1 MTPILTHEEA
11 RKFYDRFGSS
21 QDLQFYENK
30 AVEDLI
36 SHGEFAKARYVFEFG
51 FGTGR
56 LAEELLKKHL
66 PGDCRY
72 LGVDSSSTMVELA
85 RTRLEPW
92 HERTEV
98 ILTDGS
104 PKLDLPDSSFDRF
117 VSAYVLDLLSE
128 KDIVTVIEE
137 AHRIL
142 MPMGQLCLAGLT
154 YGKGPFGGMV
164 TWLWERVHSI
174 RPTLVGGCRPINTLD
189 YLPPD
194 RWRVTHHNVITT
206 FGISSEVVVASR
218 IDTTTL

>member
-11 RKFYDRFGSS
+11 KKFYDRFGSS

-30 AVEDLI
+30 AVRDLI

-51 FGTGR
+51 LGTGR
-56 LAEELLKKHL
+56 FAEKLLKEHL

-72 LGVDSSSTMVELA
+72 LGVDSSSTMVDLA
-85 RTRLEPW
+85 RARLEPW

-98 ILTDGS
+98 ILTNGS
-104 PKLDLPDSSFDRF
+104 PKLDFPDSTYDRF
-117 VSAYVLDLLSE
+117 VSTYVLDLLSE
-128 KDIVTVIEE
+128 EDIGTVINE

-142 MPMGQLCLAGLT
+142 TPMGRLCLAGLT
-154 YGKGPFGGMV
+154 YGKGPFGGIV
-164 TWLWERVHSI
+164 TWLWKRAHSI

-189 YLPPD
+189 YLPPE

-218 IDTTTL
+218 IDTTAP